1 MEKPGL
7 GERLKARRQAR
18 RQRSAERAR
27 MRQENR
33 IEDNARRA
41 LRTGSKGNGGS
52 GGV

>member
-7 GERLKARRQAR
+7 GERMKARRQAR
-18 RQRSAERAR
+18 KQRSTERAR
-27 MRQENR
+27 MRQEHKV
-33 IEDNARRA
+33 EDNARRA